1 MQENLP
7 AGDKHAV
14 TVENQQRANLT
25 GILSVESFNEKQV
38 SIKTMSSYLVITGE
52 NLNVSKFNTD
62 NGTLVIDGQ
71 KNEINSSEKEGSG
84 VIKKLLNDNKRRRFS
99 G

>member
-1 MQENLP
+1 MQENLS

-25 GILSVESFNEKQV
+25 GIVSVESFNEKQV

-62 NGTLVIDGQ
+62 NGTLVIDG
-71 KNEINSSEKEGSG
+71 KINEIRYSEKGKAAG
-84 VIKKLLNDNKRRRFS
+84 VIKKLFK
-99 G
+99 